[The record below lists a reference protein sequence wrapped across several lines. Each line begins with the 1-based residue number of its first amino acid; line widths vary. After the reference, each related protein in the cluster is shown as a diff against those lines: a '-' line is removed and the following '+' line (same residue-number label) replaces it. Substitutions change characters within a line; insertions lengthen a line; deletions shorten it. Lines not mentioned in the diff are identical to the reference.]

1 MKSTQ
6 TWQGYPEFYV
16 SNGSVYSPQAFY
28 QAAKALSHWVA
39 EYLSATFQPQFAP
52 PTEGQNRR
60 QIIDPLTGLKIPGMF
75 Y

>member
-6 TWQGYPEFYV
+6 TWHGSPNFSG
-16 SNGSVYSPQAFY
+16 SNGSVYSPQAFQ
-28 QAAKALSHWVA
+28 QAAKTLYHWVA
-39 EYLSATFQPQFAP
+39 EYLSAAFQPQFAP
-52 PTEGQNRR
+52 PAEGQNRR